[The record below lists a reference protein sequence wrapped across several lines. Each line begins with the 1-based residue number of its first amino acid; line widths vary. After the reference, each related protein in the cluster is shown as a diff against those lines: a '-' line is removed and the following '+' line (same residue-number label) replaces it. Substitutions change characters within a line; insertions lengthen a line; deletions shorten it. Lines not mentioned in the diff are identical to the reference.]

1 MGENPSCIDQSLRL
15 SMSLLPY
22 SLARPFLFAM
32 DAETAH
38 EHTLAMLAR
47 TQNTPLAWAYS
58 QERVQDPVQ
67 LAGLTFP
74 NRVGLAAGLD
84 KNAHCIDG
92 LAAIGFGFVEVGTVT
107 PKGQPGNP
115 KPRMFR
121 LPQANALINR
131 LGFNNEGL
139 DAFLA
144 NVKLA
149 KFRSNSSKQGGT
161 PMLLGLNIGKN
172 AATPIENAADDYLIC
187 LDGVYPHADYVTVN
201 ISSPNTKNLREL
213 QSDEALDAL
222 IGTLAKRRAELAQL
236 HHKQVPVFIK
246 IAPDLDADQI
256 AVIAATLKRHC
267 VHEGTPSGGEGKLTT
282 PSWGV
287 IATNTTIARDAV
299 QGMAHADETGGLS
312 GAPVFEKSN
321 AVIRQLRA
329 AMGPNFPIIGV
340 GGILS
345 GDDAVAKIKAG
356 ADVVQI
362 YTGLIYKGPA
372 LVKEAALAIR
382 DHA

>member
-1 MGENPSCIDQSLRL
+1 
-15 SMSLLPY
+15 MSLLPY

-47 TQNTPLAWAYS
+47 TQNTPLAWVYC
-58 QERVQDPVQ
+58 QTRVQDPVQ

-92 LAAIGFGFVEVGTVT
+92 LAAMGFGFVEVGTVT

-121 LPQANALINR
+121 LPEANALINR

-149 KFRSNSSKQGGT
+149 KFRSESGKKGAGT

-222 IGTLAKRRAELAQL
+222 IGTLAKRRAELAKQ
-236 HHKQVPVFIK
+236 HNKQVPVFIK
-246 IAPDLDADQI
+246 IAPDLDSDQV

-267 VHEGTPSGGEGKLTT
+267 VHEGTT
-282 PSWGV
+282 SWGV

-345 GDDAVAKIKAG
+345 GADAVAKIKAG

-382 DHA
+382 DQA

>member
-1 MGENPSCIDQSLRL
+1 
-15 SMSLLPY
+15 MSLLPY

-47 TQNTPLAWAYS
+47 TQNTPLAWAYC

-92 LAAIGFGFVEVGTVT
+92 LAAMGFGFVEVGTVT

-121 LPQANALINR
+121 LPEAHALINR
-131 LGFNNEGL
+131 LGFNNDGL
-139 DAFLA
+139 ETFLA

-149 KFRSNSSKQGGT
+149 KFRTNSAKHGGT
-161 PMLLGLNIGKN
+161 AMLLGLNIGKN

-222 IGTLAKRRAELAQL
+222 IGTLAKRRAELAQR

-246 IAPDLDADQI
+246 IAPDLDGNQI

-267 VHEGTPSGGEGKLTT
+267 MSDSNEAGT

-299 QGMAHADETGGLS
+299 KGMAHADETGGLS

-321 AVIRQLRA
+321 EVIRQLRA

-356 ADVVQI
+356 ADLVQI

-382 DHA
+382 DQA